1 MVKESSLRTEI
12 IPAKLLSH
20 DFSFVEGFFTGINL
34 HKKKWLIKCSSNL
47 HKSNIGKH
55 FDIIS
60 GSLDTLSV
68 NHKNI
73 HFLVILMHVL
83 MMRLYR
89 IFTEG
94 FTEGFCESYPLHS
107 PIKQSPHFRNPKN
120 YRILIALKI
129 HFHELPPKIPH
140 KHFMT
145 KAYSK
150 AVMHG
155 TLFKNKFLKNP
166 TDQRK

>member
-1 MVKESSLRTEI
+1 MVEESSLCTEI

-34 HKKKWLIKCSSNL
+34 HKKIWLIKCSSNL

-68 NHKNI
+68 NHTNI

-94 FTEGFCESYPLHS
+94 FTEALQKGFVNLTLCIVPLNNLHTLE
-107 PIKQSPHFRNPKN
+107 IPK
-120 YRILIALKI
+120 
-129 HFHELPPKIPH
+129 
-140 KHFMT
+140 
-145 KAYSK
+145 
-150 AVMHG
+150 
-155 TLFKNKFLKNP
+155 TLEY
-166 TDQRK
+166 

>member
-73 HFLVILMHVL
+73 HFLVILMHL
-83 MMRLYR
+83 LKALQK
-89 IFTEG
+89 G
-94 FTEGFCESYPLHS
+94 FVNLTLCIVPLNNLHTLE
-107 PIKQSPHFRNPKN
+107 IPKTIE
-120 YRILIALKI
+120 Y
-129 HFHELPPKIPH
+129 
-140 KHFMT
+140 
-145 KAYSK
+145 
-150 AVMHG
+150 
-155 TLFKNKFLKNP
+155 
-166 TDQRK
+166 

>member
-1 MVKESSLRTEI
+1 MVEESSLCTEI

-68 NHKNI
+68 NHTNI
-73 HFLVILMHVL
+73 HCLVILMHVL

-89 IFTEG
+89 IFPEG
-94 FTEGFCESYPLHS
+94 FTEALQKGFVNLTLCIVPLNNLHTFE
-107 PIKQSPHFRNPKN
+107 IPK
-120 YRILIALKI
+120 
-129 HFHELPPKIPH
+129 
-140 KHFMT
+140 
-145 KAYSK
+145 
-150 AVMHG
+150 
-155 TLFKNKFLKNP
+155 TLEY
-166 TDQRK
+166 